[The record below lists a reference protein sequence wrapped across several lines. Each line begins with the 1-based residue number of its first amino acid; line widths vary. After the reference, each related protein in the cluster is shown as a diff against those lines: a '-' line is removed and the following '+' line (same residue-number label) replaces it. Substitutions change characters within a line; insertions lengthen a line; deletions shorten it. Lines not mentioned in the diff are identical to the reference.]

1 MTVSDSTLQNPSD
14 ARQSPRTTVS
24 WRARVMTGPQTY
36 EEIRVLNIS
45 IDGLGLVCERA
56 YPAGTVLQLAVAIP
70 DPKDRSALS
79 VVILQAKVVFHVVAN
94 DKFRIG
100 TRYTRIDDA
109 ARALIDHWVSKG

>member
-1 MTVSDSTLQNPSD
+1 
-14 ARQSPRTTVS
+14 
-24 WRARVMTGPQTY
+24 MTGPQTY

-70 DPKDRSALS
+70 DPKDRSVFS

-100 TRYTRIDDA
+100 TRYARIDDA
-109 ARALIDHWVSKG
+109 ARAMIDHWVSKG